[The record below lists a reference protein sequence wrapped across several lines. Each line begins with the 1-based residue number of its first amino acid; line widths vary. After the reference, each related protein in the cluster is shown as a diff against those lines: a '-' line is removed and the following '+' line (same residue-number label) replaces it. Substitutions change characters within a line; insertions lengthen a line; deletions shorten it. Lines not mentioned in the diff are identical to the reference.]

1 MRHHTGALGA
11 ATSAEHAASGCAGE
25 RCGLG
30 QAVEALDGGVRMRGG
45 AVPVANVAA
54 HGARG
59 RSRSAL
65 ASIDGNPP
73 GAEPHW
79 GRLRVIGAGY

>member
-1 MRHHTGALGA
+1 MRHQTGVLGA

-25 RCGLG
+25 RSKPG
-30 QAVEALDGGVRMRGG
+30 ASWVIDASGVRMRGG
-45 AVPVANVAA
+45 AVPVGNVAA
-54 HGARG
+54 RGARG

-65 ASIDGNPP
+65 ASIDGNTP

-79 GRLRVIGAGY
+79 GR